1 MAIFVDLDEEDEPTS
16 PENHLSHN
24 GFHELPVT
32 ATGPKQWARG
42 RDGDNGSTG
51 AAFESGNPTTST
63 STISQQPPPMT
74 PTPATSFR
82 NGMTEA
88 LGCYPIAVAVAS
100 LLDLNALDNLSRTCR
115 GVRQGLLQYRSSLV
129 THTLHCVNEDVII
142 NPENTFNYRARAG
155 NWFYMQ
161 EMGGDRYCGKNG
173 SCARDM
179 VAECRRCAK
188 VVCRNC
194 AIKPPAP
201 IVLRD
206 RHRRLCIPCTKAPL
220 GALAKPAL
228 LPETPLDAD
237 LMKNAICTCQSEGVW
252 LCHPC
257 GRSIRGTDHD
267 YQSIWRWRNQY
278 GEVLGGLGTGIGDG
292 DRGVICGRDW
302 ECVAAKEREQ
312 ETDCDAED
320 ARERSH
326 CTTPLPWIAAVT
338 ATGATTVS
346 SLPSSSGAVLRP
358 PSSASTSSSSGGGGG
373 GEGGAVAQQQQ
384 QQQYSSSPL
393 GPGYVRHEIEGIG
406 GVVKTKRLT
415 MVKVGACVPEWEDEK
430 NRGEILGREVKGIAR
445 SWCGWCWR
453 VIPGKLDIE
462 SAAEARRSQSSSAVI
477 SGEMPLREVP
487 KGGS

>member
-1 MAIFVDLDEEDEPTS
+1 MAIFVDLDGEDEPTS
-16 PENHLSHN
+16 PENHLNHN
-24 GFHELPVT
+24 GFHELPPAVT
-32 ATGPKQWARG
+32 TGPKPRVRAQ
-42 RDGDNGSTG
+42 DGDNANATDNPI
-51 AAFESGNPTTST
+51 ESSLPTTTTST
-63 STISQQPPPMT
+63 STSASTSSQQPPPTM
-74 PTPATSFR
+74 PTPMIPFR
-82 NGMTEA
+82 NGITEA
-88 LGCYPIAVAVAS
+88 LGCYPIAMAVAS

-129 THTLHCVNEDVII
+129 THTLHCVNEDVVVD
-142 NPENTFNYRARAG
+142 PEDTFRYRARAG

-161 EMGGDRYCGKNG
+161 EMGGDRYNGKSG

-220 GALAKPAL
+220 GTLAKPPL

-237 LMKNAICTCQSEGVW
+237 LMKNAICTCQTEGVW

-302 ECVAAKEREQ
+302 ECVASKEREQ

-326 CTTPLPWIAAVT
+326 CNTPLPWIATVT
-338 ATGATTVS
+338 ASSTTVS
-346 SLPSSSGAVLRP
+346 SLPSSGRSP
-358 PSSASTSSSSGGGGG
+358 SPSSASTSSGSGGGGG
-373 GEGGAVAQQQQ
+373 GSGEGAGQGQQQQ
-384 QQQYSSSPL
+384 AQYSSSPL

-453 VIPGKLDIE
+453 VIPGKQDME
-462 SAAEARRSQSSSAVI
+462 RAAAAAATAPI
-477 SGEMPLREVP
+477 SGELPVR
-487 KGGS
+487 

>member
-16 PENHLSHN
+16 PASHLNHN
-24 GFHELPVT
+24 GGFHELPIAT
-32 ATGPKQWARG
+32 ATTGPKPWARDP
-42 RDGDNGSTG
+42 DGDNSNATFEGSL
-51 AAFESGNPTTST
+51 PTTST
-63 STISQQPPPMT
+63 STPSQQPPPTMPT
-74 PTPATSFR
+74 PTVSFS

-88 LGCYPIAVAVAS
+88 LGCYPIAMAVAS

-129 THTLHCVNEDVII
+129 THTLHCVNEDIVVD
-142 NPENTFNYRARAG
+142 PEDTFRYRARAG

-161 EMGGDRYCGKNG
+161 EMGGDRYNGKSG

-188 VVCRNC
+188 VNC

-220 GALAKPAL
+220 GTLAKPPL

-237 LMKNAICTCQSEGVW
+237 LMKNAICTCQNEGVW

-302 ECVAAKEREQ
+302 ECVASKEREQ

-326 CTTPLPWIAAVT
+326 CNTPLPWIATVT
-338 ATGATTVS
+338 ATSTTVSS
-346 SLPSSSGAVLRP
+346 SLPSSSSTASTSALRP
-358 PSSASTSSSSGGGGG
+358 PSSASTSSSGGGG
-373 GEGGAVAQQQQ
+373 GEVTGNVQQQPP
-384 QQQYSSSPL
+384 QYSSSPL

-453 VIPGKLDIE
+453 VIPGKKDVE
-462 SAAEARRSQSSSAVI
+462 DSSAARHSSGPSGTAI
-477 SGEMPLREVP
+477 SGEMVVR
-487 KGGS
+487 

>member
-24 GFHELPVT
+24 GFHDLPVT
-32 ATGPKQWARG
+32 ATGPKQWVRG
-42 RDGDNGSTG
+42 RDVENGSIG

-63 STISQQPPPMT
+63 SIPSQQPPPMT

-129 THTLHCVNEDVII
+129 THTLHCVNEDVVI

-161 EMGGDRYCGKNG
+161 EMGGDRYCGKSG

-220 GALAKPAL
+220 GTLAKPAL

-358 PSSASTSSSSGGGGG
+358 SSSASTSSSSGGG
-373 GEGGAVAQQQQ
+373 EGGAVAQQQQQ

-462 SAAEARRSQSSSAVI
+462 SAAEARRSQSSNAVI
-477 SGEMPLREVP
+477 SGEMPIR
-487 KGGS
+487 

>member
-16 PENHLSHN
+16 PESHLNHN
-24 GFHELPVT
+24 GGFHELPL
-32 ATGPKQWARG
+32 AASGPKSWIRSP
-42 RDGDNGSTG
+42 DGDNSG
-51 AAFESGNPTTST
+51 ATAVESSLPTTTST
-63 STISQQPPPMT
+63 AISTPAQQQPPTMPT
-74 PTPATSFR
+74 PTVPFR

-88 LGCYPIAVAVAS
+88 LGCYPIAMAVAS

-129 THTLHCVNEDVII
+129 THTLHCVNEDIVVD
-142 NPENTFNYRARAG
+142 PEDTFRYRARAG

-161 EMGGDRYCGKNG
+161 EMGGDRYNGKSG

-220 GALAKPAL
+220 GTLAKPPL

-302 ECVAAKEREQ
+302 ERTRAV
-312 ETDCDAED
+312 
-320 ARERSH
+320 
-326 CTTPLPWIAAVT
+326 PLQHAAAVGGHGD
-338 ATGATTVS
+338 AHLHHDLLCALVVGGLHQRS
-346 SLPSSSGAVLRP
+346 PPVLFRLDFKLRG
-358 PSSASTSSSSGGGGG
+358 GGGGG
-373 GEGGAVAQQQQ
+373 GEGSSGNGQP
-384 QQQYSSSPL
+384 QYSSSPL

-453 VIPGKLDIE
+453 VIPGKKDIE
-462 SAAEARRSQSSSAVI
+462 NSLLARRNGSCTSSTAISA
-477 SGEMPLREVP
+477 EMVVR
-487 KGGS
+487 

>member
-16 PENHLSHN
+16 PESHLNHN
-24 GFHELPVT
+24 GFHELPPVT
-32 ATGPKQWARG
+32 ATGPKSRARTQ
-42 RDGDNGSTG
+42 DGDNGSSS
-51 AAFESGNPTTST
+51 ALDSSLPTTST
-63 STISQQPPPMT
+63 STSSQQPPPTT
-74 PTPATSFR
+74 PTIPFR

-88 LGCYPIAVAVAS
+88 LGCYPIAMAVAS
-100 LLDLNALDNLSRTCR
+100 LLDLNALDNVSRTCR

-129 THTLHCVNEDVII
+129 THTLHCVNEDVVVD
-142 NPENTFNYRARAG
+142 PEDTFRYRARAG

-161 EMGGDRYCGKNG
+161 EMGGDRYNGKSG

-220 GALAKPAL
+220 GTLAKPPL

-237 LMKNAICTCQSEGVW
+237 LMKNAICTCQTEGVW

-326 CTTPLPWIAAVT
+326 CNTPPPWIATVT
-338 ATGATTVS
+338 ASATTVS
-346 SLPSSSGAVLRP
+346 SLPSSSSGAASTSAAALRP
-358 PSSASTSSSSGGGGG
+358 PSSASNSSSSGGG
-373 GEGGAVAQQQQ
+373 EGAGQQQQ
-384 QQQYSSSPL
+384 PPYSSSPL

-453 VIPGKLDIE
+453 VIPGKQDIVK
-462 SAAEARRSQSSSAVI
+462 AAAARHCSSSSGTAPI
-477 SGEMPLREVP
+477 SGELAVR
-487 KGGS
+487 